1 MIRLKRYKNPKNSTN
16 LKRNKLCYIT
26 SSIREFKKYING
38 EERAYSIE
46 ETLKRIN
53 MRRIS

>member
-38 EERAYSIE
+38 KERAYSIE